1 MNKTFTINLNGKVYN
16 INDDAFDTLSA
27 YLNNLKNRFA
37 NEEGAQEIMDDIE
50 ARIGELFTE
59 RMRYGMQVVTLQDVD
74 DVIAIMGQPEE
85 IEQADNGFSFSDDEA
100 KDNVA
105 DEADKTDEVKPEQ
118 ADTQTGKRKKR
129 LFRDPDDMI
138 IAGLCSGIGSYFDV
152 DPWVFRAIFIVTFL
166 LGFGSPILIYA
177 VLWIIIP
184 EAKTVAQKLQMKGE
198 EANVENISKAIN
210 EGEAVTGSRKS
221 ALSEVLGYIFK
232 FIAVIAGSCLGFF
245 VLVLLFFFA
254 MASFPF
260 LFSGMIGYESMVG
273 NGFNYLTVNF
283 DGNPVLMFVAILVA
297 IAVPFY
303 KLLNMVL
310 VRSKNIKPISTEA
323 NWTRLVIWLIALGV
337 ILFRVF

>member
-1 MNKTFTINLNGKVYN
+1 M
-16 INDDAFDTLSA
+16 
-27 YLNNLKNRFA
+27 
-37 NEEGAQEIMDDIE
+37 
-50 ARIGELFTE
+50 
-59 RMRYGMQVVTLQDVD
+59 
-74 DVIAIMGQPEE
+74 
-85 IEQADNGFSFSDDEA
+85 
-100 KDNVA
+100 
-105 DEADKTDEVKPEQ
+105 
-118 ADTQTGKRKKR
+118 
-129 LFRDPDDMI
+129 
-138 IAGLCSGIGSYFDV
+138 
-152 DPWVFRAIFIVTFL
+152 
-166 LGFGSPILIYA
+166 
-177 VLWIIIP
+177 
-184 EAKTVAQKLQMKGE
+184 
-198 EANVENISKAIN
+198 
-210 EGEAVTGSRKS
+210 
-221 ALSEVLGYIFK
+221 LGYIFK

-323 NWTRLVIWLIALGV
+323 NWTLLVIWLIALGV